1 MPLRDD
7 RRGNRAT
14 LAGCDAPLVPDFRA
28 LAPKQTAREARPDP
42 AAAVAAFYAEWSA
55 RVRALALAIWNF
67 FEVPERGVSQ
77 PQAAPTSDDHILVAR
92 SFAEELASLL
102 PVAERAAD
110 SPQAEIPAP
119 QTEAEEAGLDPIVVA
134 FAPRP
139 AFERVVPLTRTPLR
153 PHSVSIT
160 WPRLTNAASELE
172 SPLERH
178 AFLRDVP
185 RAVDASL
192 ATALQTAYRE
202 EEGEGRLLALRAL
215 RRGNVVA
222 ARDTFV
228 DALAVGTDDER
239 SVAVDAL
246 LAFGEREAVTS
257 AFSDRIDAIA
267 AQAALG
273 YVATNSRGD
282 YFAALEPFVDRPRIE
297 TILGLLA
304 GVVE

>member
-1 MPLRDD
+1 VPLRDD
-7 RRGNRAT
+7 RRGKRAT

-28 LAPKQTAREARPDP
+28 LGPKQTAREARPDP
-42 AAAVAAFYAEWSA
+42 AAAVAALYTDWSA
-55 RVRALALAIWNF
+55 RARALALTIWKF
-67 FEVPERGVSQ
+67 FEAPERGSSE
-77 PQAAPTSDDHILVAR
+77 PRAAPTSDDHILIAR

-102 PVAERAAD
+102 PVAERRAD
-110 SPQAEIPAP
+110 SPQAVAPAP
-119 QTEAEEAGLDPIVVA
+119 QVEAEAAAIVVA
-134 FAPRP
+134 PAPRP

-153 PHSVSIT
+153 PHSASIT
-160 WPRLTNAASELE
+160 WPRLTNAAPDLE
-172 SPLERH
+172 SPAERH
-178 AFLRDVP
+178 AFLRDAP

-192 ATALQTAYRE
+192 AAALQTAYRE

-215 RRGNVVA
+215 RRGNVAA

-246 LAFGEREAVTS
+246 LALGEREAVTS

-273 YVATNSRGD
+273 YVATNLRKD
-282 YFAALEPFVDRPRIE
+282 YFAALDPFVDRTRIE
-297 TILGLLA
+297 AILSLLA